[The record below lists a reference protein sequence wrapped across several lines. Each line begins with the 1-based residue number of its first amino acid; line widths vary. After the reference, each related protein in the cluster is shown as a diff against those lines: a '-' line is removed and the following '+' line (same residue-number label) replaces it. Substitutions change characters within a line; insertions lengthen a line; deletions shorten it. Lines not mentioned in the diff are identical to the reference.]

1 MKRID
6 MTNVK
11 EAGDFSRP
19 EPGAY
24 ICIITKVE
32 DVPAKEYLKVFYDI
46 AQGEFKGYYSD
57 MRENHPDWIWAGA
70 YTKSYKP
77 TAQPMFKRFCSAVSK
92 SNGAYVFDA
101 GAVNA
106 DENTLIGKL
115 IGLVFQEEEYY
126 GNDGSKKTRLI
137 VSREFPV
144 DQIDKQ
150 KTPKKKELPE
160 DTASVTDG
168 FVNAVSGPAGLEALP
183 FE

>member
-1 MKRID
+1 
-6 MTNVK
+6 
-11 EAGDFSRP
+11 
-19 EPGAY
+19 
-24 ICIITKVE
+24 
-32 DVPAKEYLKVFYDI
+32 
-46 AQGEFKGYYSD
+46 
-57 MRENHPDWIWAGA
+57 
-70 YTKSYKP
+70 
-77 TAQPMFKRFCSAVSK
+77 MFKRFCSAVSK

-137 VSREFPV
+137 VNREFSV

-168 FVNAVSGPAGLEALP
+168 FVNAVNGPAGIEELP